1 MSTRQAGAGRILR
14 SLLSFLSFQ
23 CCAGLVGAAACV
35 PAISQSTGAPSAQD
49 AGTGDSLARIVIT
62 VADDVVAVL
71 STPDGRAARFG
82 QNASPQQLAA
92 WDARVDRWI
101 AQLSPIDGAALMERP
116 EWVIHGVLREGLEA
130 DRARRVCR
138 DSTAANGLACY
149 HARLRSYTTL
159 PLTSDE
165 VTRIAAGLRRSL
177 DDELRPLVQKIL
189 GTSDV
194 NVYVA
199 FSIMLAAAVVM
210 FAVAVFFMNRGT
222 GMRE

>member
-1 MSTRQAGAGRILR
+1 MKLRRTTATLTEVVSRTLIPVVSGFSRTLIVVCTLWPTYAHAQAKDA
-14 SLLSFLSFQ
+14 FVE
-23 CCAGLVGAAACV
+23 GLTQLMNAVDGTFGDEG
-35 PAISQSTGAPSAQD
+35 PA
-49 AGTGDSLARIVIT
+49 L
-62 VADDVVAVL
+62 
-71 STPDGRAARFG
+71 RAAVEAMSRG
-82 QNASPQQLAA
+82 LAA

-177 DDELRPLVQKIL
+177 DDERRTKL
-189 GTSDV
+189 GG
-194 NVYVA
+194 
-199 FSIMLAAAVVM
+199 
-210 FAVAVFFMNRGT
+210 R
-222 GMRE
+222 